1 MKKKEAFISW
11 ESFDNMGQEL
21 ISLISTTLQEIG
33 KQDVE
38 APTKADKTMRLP
50 LAQKMS
56 KVSDRCETKTVRTE
70 LVEGFG
76 NTYGFD
82 MARKE
87 SLDCYLV
94 RMLYHVFYHEKQFQA
109 QLGVMAFLEAHE

>member
-38 APTKADKTMRLP
+38 APTKADKIMLLP

-56 KVSDRCETKTVRTE
+56 KIHDRYISQHIQTE
-70 LVEGFG
+70 LIEGLG
-76 NTYGFD
+76 NTYGLN

-87 SLDCYLV
+87 SMECWLV
-94 RMLYHVFYHEKQFQA
+94 RVPYYMFYYSKLFQA
-109 QLGVMAFLEAHE
+109 QLGVMAFLEAHK